1 MWFNPDDLLFTEI
14 TLSANSEIQISK
26 LARLAAPLPMKTIDS
41 SLEISKLA
49 ELAAP
54 FDSEINIDDHQ
65 KIINWLV
72 LIGETDPEIIAETLD
87 RCGSD
92 LETLAYFLHRADE
105 GLINQQPEPQST
117 TCRNCQSFKSHNS
130 HGGGSGRCLI
140 GVQLSGVCSWAD
152 TVHLCDKYQENIKAA

>member
-1 MWFNPDDLLFTEI
+1 MQILEQQIMMSPTPLRLSRLL
-14 TLSANSEIQISK
+14 
-26 LARLAAPLPMKTIDS
+26 RLLRVKHPKQPPKV
-41 SLEISKLA
+41 A
-49 ELAAP
+49 EVAAP